1 MTPILAIET
10 STEACSVALRMT
22 EGDIFRYA
30 QESRSH
36 TKLVMPMIEGVL
48 SEASLRVSDLE
59 ALTVSI
65 GPGSFTGLRIGFA
78 AIQGLAYGLEIPVL
92 PISTLEVMCATYH
105 RLSTKQ
111 DGGQRI
117 LSNVRVMPVID
128 ARMNELNCGCYEVGP
143 NKEII
148 TDYSDRL
155 LKHTDAIA
163 WIKSLSPDIIVTD
176 KQNLFDSDITKLI
189 SVEHIFPHALDLLDL
204 AQRDFN
210 LGMAKS
216 IDLVELS
223 YLRGAEAWQKRKRIR
238 E

>member
-10 STEACSVALRMT
+10 STEACSVALRT
-22 EGDIFRYA
+22 AERDIFRYA
-30 QESRSH
+30 QEPRSH
-36 TKLVMPMIEGVL
+36 TKLVMPMIEDVL
-48 SEASLRVSDLE
+48 SEASLSASDLE

-78 AIQGLAYGLEIPVL
+78 TIQGLAYGLEIPVL

-105 RLSTKQ
+105 RLLTKQ

-128 ARMNELNCGCYEVGP
+128 ARMNELNCGYYEVGP
-143 NKEII
+143 NKEIV

-155 LKHTDAIA
+155 LKNSDAIA

-204 AQRDFN
+204 FTWSGS
-210 LGMAKS
+210 LAKKKANKR
-216 IDLVELS
+216 VE
-223 YLRGAEAWQKRKRIR
+223 E
-238 E
+238 